1 MRIFRIQARSCSRL
15 AVAGLLTRARL
26 HAHMHDAMHPLPIL
40 TTASPVVHG
49 QSAWRIE
56 RKGAAIHPRTR
67 ACGGL
72 HEQRVGPPHI
82 DGIKHV
88 ILIQFC

>member
-1 MRIFRIQARSCSRL
+1 MRWVVVGDTVTAERD
-15 AVAGLLTRARL
+15 AVSAIRFYRTVEGRY
-26 HAHMHDAMHPLPIL
+26 
-40 TTASPVVHG
+40 ASPAVHG

-72 HEQRVGPPHI
+72 HEQRVGSPHI